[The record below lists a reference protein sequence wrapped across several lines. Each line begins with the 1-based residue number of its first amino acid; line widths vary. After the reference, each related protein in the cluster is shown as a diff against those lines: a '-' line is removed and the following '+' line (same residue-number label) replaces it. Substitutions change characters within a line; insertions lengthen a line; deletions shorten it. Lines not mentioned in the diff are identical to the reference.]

1 MKLLLMVVLS
11 AVVSCPL
18 CHAQDIDA
26 LNDSLRIATEA
37 LDVHPDSVDLRLK
50 KAGWNLQLEQW
61 QHARA
66 EYDMVL
72 EQFPDNIAALYFR
85 AYANEKLKR
94 YNFARVDYEAL
105 LRIVPEH
112 FEGRLGLALLN
123 QKDKHFTEALD
134 QINQLAVACPDSAI
148 VFAVRA
154 GMEQER
160 GLLELAELDY
170 SKAIELEPLNND
182 YRFSRL
188 EISLKLGKLDDAR
201 AELDELARLGVP
213 RGALQGYYRRLKKR

>member
-1 MKLLLMVVLS
+1 
-11 AVVSCPL
+11 
-18 CHAQDIDA
+18 
-26 LNDSLRIATEA
+26 
-37 LDVHPDSVDLRLK
+37 
-50 KAGWNLQLEQW
+50 
-61 QHARA
+61 
-66 EYDMVL
+66 MVL

-85 AYANEKLKR
+85 AYANEKLRR

-123 QKDKHFTEALD
+123 HKDKHFTEALD
-134 QINQLAVACPDSAI
+134 QINQLAVAYPDSAI

-170 SKAIELEPLNND
+170 SKAIELEPLNKE

-188 EISLKLGKLDDAR
+188 ETLFQLGKLDEAR
-201 AELDELARLGVP
+201 DELDEMARLGVP
-213 RGALQGYYRRLKKR
+213 RGSLQGYYRRLKKR